1 MEMKE
6 RKVHYQI
13 HNKLNLAIFNVGVND
28 WQKKISFLLIYEFR
42 KSQ

>member
-1 MEMKE
+1 MEIKE
-6 RKVHYQI
+6 REAHYQI

-28 WQKKISFLLIYEFR
+28 WQKKNLLIYEFR